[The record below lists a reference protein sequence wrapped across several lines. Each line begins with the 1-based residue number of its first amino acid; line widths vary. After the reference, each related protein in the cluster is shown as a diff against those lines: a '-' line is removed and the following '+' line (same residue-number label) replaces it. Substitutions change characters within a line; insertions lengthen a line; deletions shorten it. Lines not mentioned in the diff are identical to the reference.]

1 MINILELEPGATIR
15 LDDEATAEVVSNPRD
30 GVWIVVRYVTAPQD
44 PAQVGTEEMIFAEKI
59 IEQV

>member
-1 MINILELEPGATIR
+1 MINILELELGATIR

-30 GVWIVVRYVTAPQD
+30 GVWIVVRYVTAPQN